1 MAILNI
7 LKEQDPQ
14 DNETLRKKSRPVE
27 KITPRILTLLDDMHE
42 TLVKAEGIGLAAP
55 QVGVLRRIVIVEVG
69 EDKFEMINPEII
81 ESSGEQEAIEGCLS
95 VPELAGL
102 VKRPEYVKVRALDRS
117 GKEYTA
123 EGTGL
128 LARCFCHELDH
139 LDGVLY
145 IDKAIE
151 TYTPDELEEE

>member
-27 KITPRILTLLDDMHE
+27 RITPRILTLLDDMHE

-81 ESSGEQEAIEGCLS
+81 EEDGEAVMVEGCLS
-95 VPELAGL
+95 VPDKIGE
-102 VKRPEYVKVRALDRS
+102 VKRPQHIKVKAKNRDGEEFILEATDYFARAI
-117 GKEYTA
+117 
-123 EGTGL
+123 
-128 LARCFCHELDH
+128 CHEVDH
-139 LDGVLY
+139 LNGVVFV
-145 IDKAIE
+145 DKADTLADKE
-151 TYTPDELEEE
+151 